1 MQAFAYGQPADMGEA
16 LKEGGAPD
24 TVFLAG
30 GTELLNWLRIG
41 VAKPARVI
49 DIARLEGLAGVRH
62 LPNGGLH
69 IGALTRLNDVALD
82 EDVVRDYPVL
92 SEAILKS
99 ASAQLRNLAT
109 IGGNPLQKTRCGYF
123 RAEEVL
129 PCNKRKPGSGC
140 SALNGINDKHAIFG
154 WSNACVATQPSDPAT
169 ALATLDAVYVT
180 EHRGGGRRI
189 KAEYLHTLPG
199 DTPHIDNGLRDGE
212 LIVGIELAGPAPH
225 SAYLKLRERESYE
238 YAVVSAAVALDL
250 EGKRIVRARIALGSV
265 AHKPWRLTEAE
276 RALRGLAVTN
286 DSGVRKAIDAS
297 FAAAR
302 TLAHNA
308 YKIPLAKNAAERAIR
323 LAAAR
328 TRI

>member
-1 MQAFAYGQPADMGEA
+1 MQGFAYGQAADMGEA
-16 LKEGGAPD
+16 LEEGGGPD
-24 TVFLAG
+24 TVFHAG
-30 GTELLNWLRIG
+30 GTELLNWLRLGI
-41 VAKPARVI
+41 AKPARVI
-49 DIARLEGLAGVRH
+49 DIARLEGLAGVRR
-62 LPNGGLH
+62 LPKGGLY

-82 EDVVRDYPVL
+82 EVVARDYPVL

-123 RAEEVL
+123 RAEEIL

-154 WSNACVATQPSDPAT
+154 WSDACVATQPSDPAT
-169 ALATLDAVYVT
+169 ALATLDAFYVT
-180 EHRGGGRRI
+180 EHREGGRRI
-189 KAEYLHTLPG
+189 KAEDLHTLPV
-199 DTPHIDNGLRDGE
+199 LRDGE
-212 LIVGIELAGPAPH
+212 LIVGIELAGPTPH
-225 SAYLKLRERESYE
+225 SAYLKIRERESYE

-250 EGKRIVRARIALGSV
+250 EGRRIVRARVALGSV

-308 YKIPLAKNAAERAIR
+308 YKIPLAKNAAERTIR